1 MAHLSFVKG
10 NLAYS
15 RWCVFFNNKYDI

>member
-10 NLAYS
+10 ILAYS
-15 RWCVFFNNKYDI
+15 RRCVFFNNKYDI